1 MSPRILTTSSGT
13 NQAAFAPLD
22 WALFIA
28 VALIWGSSFLL
39 MDIGLG
45 ALEPGLITWIRVSL
59 GAGVLVLFPRA
70 RRPIDAEDRPRLV
83 VLSFLW
89 VAIPF
94 TLFPIAQQWVNSA
107 AAGMLNGAMPVFAVA
122 FASIMLR
129 SVPRQSQL
137 LGLLLG
143 FVGVT
148 MMGLGS
154 GGGGGAKA
162 AGVGLIIAATVCYG
176 LAVNISIPLTQ
187 RHGSLAVMARI
198 LALAVIW
205 TAPLGVSGL
214 FASRFAWGPVLA
226 VSAAGAIGTGVAFV
240 LMGTLV
246 GRVGSARGSFTIY
259 LIPVVALVLGWWLR
273 SDTVA
278 PAALGGAALVIA
290 GALLA
295 SRRESGGRS
304 RSRESPSEHTGG
316 SLR

>member
-22 WALFIA
+22 WALFLA

-45 ALEPGLITWIRVSL
+45 ALEPGLITWMRVSL
-59 GAGVLVLFPRA
+59 GAAVLAMFPRA
-70 RRPIDAEDRPRLV
+70 RKPVDAEDRPRLV

-89 VAIPF
+89 VAVPF

-107 AAGMLNGAMPVFAVA
+107 VAGMLNGAMPVFAVA
-122 FASIMLR
+122 FGSIMLR
-129 SVPRQSQL
+129 SLPRGSQL
-137 LGLLLG
+137 TGLFLG
-143 FVGVT
+143 FAGVVI
-148 MMGLGS
+148 MGLGS
-154 GGGGGAKA
+154 GGSGATRTL
-162 AGVGLIIAATVCYG
+162 GVGLILGATACYG

-198 LALAVIW
+198 LVLAAVW
-205 TAPLGVSGL
+205 TAPLGVWGL
-214 FASRFAWGPVLA
+214 FGSRFAWGPVLA

-240 LMGTLV
+240 IMGTLV

-259 LIPVVALVLGWWLR
+259 LIPVVALVLGRWLR

-278 PAALGGAALVIA
+278 PVALVGAALVIA

-295 SRRESGGRS
+295 SRREMVRS
-304 RSRESPSEHTGG
+304 AGDEIGSPDHTGS